1 MKQFEAYKKLANAV
15 IEQAII
21 DILKPSRCSRYDVF
35 SAKEFLKNNCFEF
48 GDFLDLTQSDI
59 QKRIENKKN
68 EYNAKNYIYKER
80 HTKPVICVETKRV
93 YKTIREAEIT
103 EGRTTI
109 GRCCLGLI
117 ETVAGQHWMF
127 LDEYQKEFEN

>member
-35 SAKEFLKNNCFEF
+35 SAKEFLKNNAFEF
-48 GDFLDLTQSDI
+48 GEFLDLTQRDI
-59 QKRIENKKN
+59 QKRFESKQEQYKSKENN
-68 EYNAKNYIYKER
+68 FFER
-80 HTKPVICVETKRV
+80 HTKPVICVETKV
-93 YKTIREAEIT
+93 IYKTIREAEIC
-103 EGRTTI
+103 EGHTTI
-109 GRCCLGLI
+109 GRCCKGKI